1 MGSKH
6 PNIHDKDHLV
16 RCVFLDSQEI
26 KRLDITPIRGRRYAP
41 ILAFFSPP
49 STTEVVATFCQTSP
63 VDIRNECSSHDDTRN
78 ALLTKFI
85 G

>member
-1 MGSKH
+1 MGSNH
-6 PNIHDKDHLV
+6 PNTHDKDHLV

-49 STTEVVATFCQTSP
+49 STTEVVAAFVKLHLSTLGM
-63 VDIRNECSSHDDTRN
+63 N
-78 ALLTKFI
+78 ALRMTTL
-85 G
+85 GMLS